1 MPEKNLADNF
11 RDGYWLNIIT
21 LLKIGLPWE
30 LVMKADDTDMVHILA
45 TVQALH
51 DYEQEVRDR
60 EARQQ
65 YQTMK

>member
-1 MPEKNLADNF
+1 MPDKNVVDSF

-30 LVMKADDTDMVHILA
+30 LVMQADDNEMMHILA

-51 DYEQEVRDR
+51 DYEQEVRER